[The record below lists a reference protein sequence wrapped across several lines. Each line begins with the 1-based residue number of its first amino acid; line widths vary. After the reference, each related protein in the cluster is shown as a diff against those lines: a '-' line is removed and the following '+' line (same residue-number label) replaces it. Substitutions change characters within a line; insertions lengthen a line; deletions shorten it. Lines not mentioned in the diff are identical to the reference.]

1 MPQPIKKEQPKLESN
16 DQDDLELEEE
26 IDRKLSQVVETIQR
40 KEENE
45 IVLKVSVPNSQE
57 PLLFKIDRVRI

>member
-1 MPQPIKKEQPKLESN
+1 VPQPIKKEQPKLESN